1 MGRFQYHVVFG
12 LRFSVS
18 YASVTWILDST
29 QVNTWKKT
37 LKRINFVFQSW
48 HLSSVLCLQPPFFVL
63 KSWPNFCT
71 TCSTSAKICNVH
83 VKIGNMSNGPFCA
96 IVLKSSGTLLHPPVK
111 PQWAS
116 ATYMW
121 HRQHVKYWNEGTQQ
135 LHGKTHARLRV
146 LTRCFS
152 LVLVLSENWTYP

>member
-1 MGRFQYHVVFG
+1 MLFLAWDFRWVMLPWHEFLIAHRSTPGKKLWSASTSSFKADIY
-12 LRFSVS
+12 LRF
-18 YASVTWILDST
+18 
-29 QVNTWKKT
+29 
-37 LKRINFVFQSW
+37 FVF
-48 HLSSVLCLQPPFFVL
+48 
-63 KSWPNFCT
+63 SWPNFCT

>member
-29 QVNTWKKT
+29 QVNTWKKLWSAST
-37 LKRINFVFQSW
+37 SSFKADIYLRFFVF
-48 HLSSVLCLQPPFFVL
+48 
-63 KSWPNFCT
+63 SWPNFCT